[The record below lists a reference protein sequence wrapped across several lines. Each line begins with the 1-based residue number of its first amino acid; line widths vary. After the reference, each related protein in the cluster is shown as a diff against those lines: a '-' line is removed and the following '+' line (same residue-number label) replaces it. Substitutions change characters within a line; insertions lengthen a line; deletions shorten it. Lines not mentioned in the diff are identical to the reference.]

1 MPFRKLSVLLS
12 LLLLI
17 GAAASCGG
25 GDDDDAGGSDEGGG
39 DEATAEPEELTS
51 GTETADLARAVVQIY
66 HLQEASGGYEEFAWC
81 SGTIIDPGGLIL
93 TNAHCTDE
101 DQVGEYDA
109 LGVGL
114 LADVDEATA
123 PAYFAEVVEEDIDED
138 LAILQ
143 ITTDNEGNDVD
154 PRDLELPT
162 VTLGDPDAIQL
173 GDDVRV
179 IGYPA
184 IGADPDEFFFSADFG
199 PSDVRITVTQGTI
212 SGFGQLEGE
221 DVIQTDAL
229 ISGGNSGGGAFNED
243 GQLIGVPTFGL
254 AQDDS
259 GQSLNGIRP
268 ISLALDLIE
277 NARESG
283 GPRGE
288 FICATCADDEDTGDD
303 DEGGDEEILEVDPG
317 AFNAEFF
324 NLTIS
329 SGADA
334 NNLPIDTLDV
344 VPAGLN
350 AFFNHL
356 DYTGMVDG
364 VTWAWYC
371 LHENGTDFA
380 VPEYQTWNYGTDGHF
395 WFTCFTEDG
404 APLPAGNYEI
414 FVTIVPPGGEETT
427 YLEYSVTVQ

>member
-1 MPFRKLSVLLS
+1 VLVLL
-12 LLLLI
+12 LTIAL
-17 GAAASCGG
+17 AACGGG
-25 GDDDDAGGSDEGGG
+25 GDDDDDSDSAEDGSSE
-39 DEATAEPEELTS
+39 TAADPEELSS

-66 HLQEASGGYEEFAWC
+66 HLEEASGGYEELAWC

-109 LGVGL
+109 LGIGL
-114 LADVDEATA
+114 LTDVDEATS
-123 PAYFAEVVEEDIDED
+123 PSYFAAVVEEDIDED

-162 VTLGDPDAIQL
+162 VTLGDPEAVEL

-184 IGADPDEFFFSADFG
+184 IGADPDQFFFSEDFG

-212 SGFGQLEGE
+212 SGFGQLDGE

-229 ISGGNSGGGAFNED
+229 ISGGNSGGGAFND
-243 GQLIGVPTFGL
+243 AGQLIGVPTFGL
-254 AQDDS
+254 AQDES

-268 ISLALDLIE
+268 VSLALDLIE
-277 NARESG
+277 DARESE

-288 FICATCADDEDTGDD
+288 FVCATCADEEEQEDE
-303 DEGGDEEILEVDPG
+303 EADEEILEVEPG

-324 NLTIS
+324 NVVVS

-334 NNLPIDTLDV
+334 NDQPIDQLEV
-344 VPAGLN
+344 VPVGLN
-350 AFFNHL
+350 AFFNHV
-356 DYTGMVDG
+356 DFRGMVDG
-364 VTWAWYC
+364 VTWTWYC
-371 LHENGTDFA
+371 LHDSGTDFA
-380 VPEYQTWNYGTDGHF
+380 VPEYQSWAYGAEGHA
-395 WFTCFTEDG
+395 WFACFTEDG
-404 APLPAGNYEI
+404 SPLPPGNYEV
-414 FVTIVPPGGEETT
+414 FLTIVPPGGEETPF
-427 YLEYSVTVQ
+427 LEYSVTVQ